1 MCVFPS
7 NRLRQNNKA
16 SYKFYFIHYK
26 LFFQLSPQPTQS
38 LNSAWQLQTS
48 NGKLRNISNY
58 SITFFHWTPT
68 SKKNHTQMKTNVRM
82 HLRVHTHGGRER
94 ERERKNPTKKRKW
107 PLLSNLRISHFGSTW
122 HSLSPSSWLG
132 SNWSLPLKQHTMN
145 STQLSLNVPQDQN
158 KKSTTSIHCT
168 TMPL

>member
-26 LFFQLSPQPTQS
+26 LFFQLSPQLTQS

-68 SKKNHTQMKTNVRM
+68 SKKNHTQMKTNVCM
-82 HLRVHTHGGRER
+82 HLRVHTHGGERER
-94 ERERKNPTKKRKW
+94 ERERILPTRGNDHCYW
-107 PLLSNLRISHFGSTW
+107 TYESHILEAHDIVFHLLL
-122 HSLSPSSWLG
+122 
-132 SNWSLPLKQHTMN
+132 
-145 STQLSLNVPQDQN
+145 D
-158 KKSTTSIHCT
+158 
-168 TMPL
+168 